1 MVSESSPPEKDPA
14 DDLEL
19 VRMIQ
24 NGDRE
29 QYAILYRRY
38 YRQVYLLALRV
49 LSVPADAEEA
59 AGESFLKAYEKIGTF
74 RCQSAFYTWL
84 YRIAMNESLNM
95 LKKRG
100 RLVSADGA
108 FAPGTGRDG
117 SREETGGGPRDR
129 VAYERYKAGDCG
141 SFEDVEQQVIREER
155 ARILREA
162 LAELTLEDR
171 LIVSLKYEQD
181 LHYEEIAEVLKLPRN
196 TVGSRLFRARKSL
209 AAKLQERGLDS

>member
-1 MVSESSPPEKDPA
+1 MVSESSPPKIDQA

-24 NGDRE
+24 NGDSE

-74 RCQSAFYTWL
+74 RRQSAFYTWL
-84 YRIAMNESLNM
+84 YRITMNESLNM

-108 FAPGTGRDG
+108 VNPGSGREG
-117 SREETGGGPRDR
+117 SGEETGGGRRDWIE
-129 VAYERYKAGDCG
+129 YERYKAGDCG

-155 ARILREA
+155 ARILRAA
-162 LAELTLEDR
+162 LEELPLEDR
-171 LIVSLKYEQD
+171 LIVSLKYDQD